1 MKNIRHINI
10 ETTKICNQSCFYCF
24 NDSGTKSIEKTLTPE
39 NWLKKLEPFVMQGLK
54 SVHLTGGEPF
64 AYPYI
69 IELINSCVDLGLT
82 TSILSNGLKISLL
95 IKKHPETFK
104 KLSLAQI
111 SLDSLIPEKQN
122 KRRGY
127 KYAFKDAITAI
138 QSLHKIGV
146 PLEISMTVDSEN
158 ELEINDIVKFAKK
171 YNAKLIVRPMVNKG
185 RAVSSYIKSIT
196 REELNNIQKT
206 SNTDIVEDRFL
217 YVTEHSTNHECLLKE
232 GVLTLKPDSTI
243 DSEYLN
249 NVEINNLFQLR
260 VAS

>member
-24 NDSGTKSIEKTLTPE
+24 NDSGTTTIGKTLTPE
-39 NWLKKLEPFVMQGLK
+39 NWLKKLEPFVPQGLK

-69 IELINSCVDLGLT
+69 IELVNSCVDLGLS

-95 IKKHPETFK
+95 VKKHPETFK
-104 KLSLAQI
+104 RLSLAQI

-122 KRRGY
+122 KRRNY

-146 PLEISMTVDSEN
+146 PLEISMVVDSGN
-158 ELEINDIVKFAKK
+158 ELEINDIIKFAKK
-171 YNAKLIVRPMVNKG
+171 YNAKLIVRPLINKG
-185 RAVSSYIKSIT
+185 RFISSSIKSIT
-196 REELNNIQKT
+196 REESNIIQKT
-206 SNTDIVEDRFL
+206 SNTNIVEDKFL
-217 YVTEHSTNHECLLKE
+217 YVTEHSTNHECLLKK

-243 DSEYLN
+243 DSKFLN
-249 NVEINNLFQLR
+249 NDGINNLSQLKL
-260 VAS
+260 AS